1 MPSRFVPTSDYPNLG
16 EGSLSF
22 SNLKTQFGD
31 TYPTSLSEYY
41 KGGGLLP
48 DSAADYFPG
57 LDGNP
62 FPTSGQ
68 ISMGVFHSPKPYWDQ
83 TFIATDTIGD
93 GTTDYT
99 ISLPANTGYTHM
111 ACWIQGSGGS
121 GMISNGLVS
130 GWGNNQ
136 PAGRYSPRA
145 GGNAGT
151 FAIKRTTAISSGQT
165 ITVRVGAGG
174 VPSSNGAGI
183 VGNAY
188 TYDPAGTTGSLGM
201 NGDNIN
207 GQAGTTSYIKLDGA
221 DVLVVPGGA
230 SGATNSRVTW
240 VDDLQNPTTST
251 RYCEPPSPDGSTVI
265 GADAVY
271 TGGRGGMGVSQ
282 YGVMNNYGYL
292 QNMTWSQ
299 AYNEYGHGGGVAVSR
314 FDPWQL
320 PAGDIPIT
328 IFGNSVRGMGTAF
341 YTATGGNRMFS
352 PWWSSP
358 AGSAPSPWVAGSGLL
373 ATASRGY
380 TFQATATNLVFGYG
394 GDGTTAS
401 AAVASTREYQAGL
414 QEAKGGDAF
423 VRIMFY
429 DQNLPYHTVGNHA
442 QLSPSSGTW
451 T

>member
-1 MPSRFVPTSDYPNLG
+1 MPSRFVPTSDYPTIG
-16 EGSLSF
+16 EGGISMSA
-22 SNLKTQFGD
+22 LKTHFGD

-41 KGGGLLP
+41 KGGGLVP

-62 FPTSGQ
+62 FPTSGK
-68 ISMGVFHSPKPYWDQ
+68 ISMGIFSSKPYWDQ
-83 TFIATDTIGD
+83 TFLPTDTIGD

-174 VPSSNGAGI
+174 VPSSNGGGI

-188 TYDPAGTTGSLGM
+188 AYNAAGTTGSLGM

-230 SGATNSRVTW
+230 RGATNSRVTW
-240 VDDLQNPTTST
+240 VDDLQTPPTST

-271 TGGRGGMGVSQ
+271 VGGRGGMGVSL

-292 QNMTWSQ
+292 QNMSWSQ
-299 AYNEYGHGGGVAVSR
+299 ASNEWGFGGGVSVSY
-314 FDPWQL
+314 FL
-320 PAGDIPIT
+320 PNQIENGGDIPNRLS
-328 IFGNSVRGMGTAF
+328 GNALRGRGTAF
-341 YTATGGNRMFS
+341 YTNNGNRMFS

-358 AGSAPSPWVAGSGLL
+358 GGTPPSTWVYGSGLMVN
-373 ATASRGY
+373 ASRGWTY
-380 TFQATATNLVFGYG
+380 SAGQPFVAGYG
-394 GDGTTAS
+394 GTGVPAS
-401 AAVASTREYQAGL
+401 TFVASTRSQHNGL
-414 QEAKGGDAF
+414 QAAKGGDAF

-442 QLSPSSGTW
+442 QLSPNSDTW

>member
-1 MPSRFVPTSDYPNLG
+1 MPSRFVPTGDYPNIG
-16 EGSLSF
+16 EGSLSM
-22 SNLKTQFGD
+22 SDLKTQFGD

-41 KGGGLLP
+41 KGAGLTT

-62 FPTSGQ
+62 FPTSGK
-68 ISMGVFHSPKPYWDQ
+68 ISMGIFSSKPYWDQ
-83 TFIATDTIGD
+83 TFIPTDTIGD

-121 GMISNGLVS
+121 GMISNGQVS

-136 PAGRYSPRA
+136 AAGGYSPRA

-174 VPSSNGAGI
+174 TPSSNGYGI

-188 TYDPAGTTGSLGM
+188 AYNTAGTTGSLGM
-201 NGDNIN
+201 NGDHIN
-207 GQAGTTSYIKLDGA
+207 GQAGTTSYVKLDGA
-221 DVLVVPGGA
+221 DVLVVPGAARGV
-230 SGATNSRVTW
+230 TLSRVTW
-240 VDDLQNPTTST
+240 VDELQTPITST
-251 RYCEPPSPDGSTVI
+251 RYCEPPSPSGDNVI

-271 TGGRGGMGVSQ
+271 VGGRGGMGVSQ
-282 YGVMNNYGYL
+282 YGAMDNYGYL

-299 AYNEYGHGGGVAVSR
+299 ASNEWGHGGGVSVSN
-314 FDPWQL
+314 FLANAL
-320 PAGDIPIT
+320 PGADIPISLT
-328 IFGNSVRGMGTAF
+328 GNALRGMGTGF
-341 YTATGGNRMFS
+341 YTHNGNRMFS
-352 PWWSSP
+352 PWWTAP
-358 AGSAPSPWVAGSGLL
+358 AGGPQPNPWVYGSGLI
-373 ATASRGY
+373 TNASRSTQNY
-380 TFQATATNLVFGYG
+380 NNVTYG
-394 GDGTTAS
+394 HGGS
-401 AAVASTREYQAGL
+401 SVASSSSSSVL
-414 QEAKGGDAF
+414 QTAKGGAAF

-429 DQNLPYHTVGNHA
+429 DQNLPYHTVGNDA
-442 QLSPSSGTW
+442 QLSPNSGTW